1 MDPITHGFIGATA
14 SQTVA
19 KPETF
24 RAAAFTG
31 FVSAMLADLD
41 VFIPTGSDSLMML
54 ELHRHFT
61 HSIIFIP
68 IGALI
73 AACLTWWFVKK
84 HLTKKE
90 AYLFSFAGYS
100 TAGVADFITSYGV
113 YLFWPFLD
121 ERYSLNII
129 SVFDPLFTLGLIMLT
144 GIAFI
149 KKKKRYVIFAGGWL
163 FLYLTFGYIQQQ
175 RAEEAA
181 GQFGSYK
188 GHDVE
193 RMVLKPTIANQLLW
207 SVRYEAD
214 GNLHAAGIRLIPF
227 FEPTLYEGEQA
238 PLLDWEERFSAYEG
252 TTLHSDIRRFSA
264 LSDGFLIMH
273 PEQENVIGD
282 GRYSMLPTTLSPLWG
297 IEVDT
302 TNVDQHVTFDAY
314 RDAGPENRQAFLDML
329 LGGKNGS

>member
-24 RAAAFTG
+24 RAATFTG

-41 VFIPTGSDSLMML
+41 VFIPTGSDPLMML

-73 AACLTWWFVKK
+73 ATCLTWWFVKK
-84 HLTKKE
+84 YLTKKE
-90 AYLFSFAGYS
+90 AYLYSFAGYS
-100 TAGVADFITSYGV
+100 TAGVFDFITSYGV

-129 SVFDPLFTLGLIMLT
+129 SVFDPLFTLGIILLT
-144 GIAFI
+144 GIAFF
-149 KKKKRYVIFAGGWL
+149 KKKVYVILAGGWL
-163 FLYLTFGYIQQQ
+163 FLYLSFGYMQQQ

-181 GQFGSYK
+181 LQLASYK
-188 GHDVE
+188 GHDVG

-214 GNLHAAGIRLIPF
+214 GNLYAAGIRLIPF
-227 FEPTLYEGEQA
+227 FEPTIYDGEQA
-238 PLLDWEERFSAYEG
+238 PLLEWEERFSAYEG
-252 TTLHSDIRRFSA
+252 TTLYRDIRRFSA
-264 LSDGFLIMH
+264 LSDDFLIMH

-302 TNVDQHVTFDAY
+302 TNMDQHVTFDAY
-314 RDAGPENRQAFLDML
+314 RDAGSENRQAFLNML
-329 LGGKNGS
+329 LGRNDGNK

>member
-1 MDPITHGFIGATA
+1 MDPITHGLIGATA

-19 KPETF
+19 KQKTF

-31 FVSAMLADLD
+31 FVSAMIADLD
-41 VFIPTGSDSLMML
+41 VFIPTGTDPLLTL

-61 HSIIFIP
+61 HSFIFIP

-73 AACLTWWFVKK
+73 ATFLVWWFVKK
-84 HLTKKE
+84 HLTMKE
-90 AYLFSFAGYS
+90 AYLYSIAGYS

-129 SVFDPLFTLGLIMLT
+129 SVFDPLFSTGILLLT
-144 GIAFI
+144 GVTFI
-149 KKKKRYVIFAGGWL
+149 KKKKVYVLFAVGWL
-163 FLYLTFGYIQQQ
+163 FLYLMFGYMQQQ

-181 GQFGSYK
+181 LKHTSYK
-188 GHDVE
+188 GHDA
-193 RMVLKPTIANQLLW
+193 RQMVLKPTIANQLLW
-207 SVRYEAD
+207 SVRYKAD
-214 GNLHAAGIRLIPF
+214 ENVYSAGIRLIPF
-227 FEPTLYEGEQA
+227 LEPTIYDGEQA
-238 PLLDWEERFSAYEG
+238 PLLDWEDRYSAYEG

-302 TNVDQHVTFDAY
+302 TNTDQHVTFDTY
-314 RDAGPENRQAFLDML
+314 RDAGSENRQAFLDML
-329 LGGKNGS
+329 LGDKEGS